1 MLTGLMMSDHPW
13 LTKLSVGLPRKQSI
27 TGVGARRLKNPFGKL
42 VPCMKRPWRSLMRI
56 TQGVWID

>member
-1 MLTGLMMSDHPW
+1 MLTGLTMSGHPW
-13 LTKLSVGLPRKQSI
+13 LTKLSVGLQRKQCI
-27 TGVGARRLKNPFGKL
+27 TGGGPKRLKNPFGKL